1 MSIRL
6 RLTLLYSAILA
17 LTLVAFSALLY
28 VAQNHLTYDSI
39 RANLMRQ
46 ANVIAEGPRRSPE
59 PHSQPPSGGAPPGTG
74 PFSSA
79 PSDGALP
86 GRWTQTRSITGTVL
100 AQTPDLSDTPL
111 PLSQAGLTAVQGG
124 ANWFET
130 TQFDSQPLLIYSRPF
145 VTQDGTTEVVQVAFQ
160 ITEPEQSLRA
170 LRLILL
176 IGCSLVLV
184 VAFAVGWALAGA
196 ALRPI
201 QRITQTAQAIGA
213 ERDFSHRVQHIGPT
227 DEVGQLATTFNAM
240 LAELEAAYHQIE
252 GALDSQRRFVADA
265 SHELRTPLTTVR
277 GNIELLRRDPP
288 VAAGER
294 AEILADTTE
303 EVDRL
308 MRLVSQLLVL
318 ARADAGQTVR
328 CEPLPL
334 RPLLEDVCRQARLLA
349 PTRKIACGPIVEAAV
364 LGNRDALK
372 QVLLILFDNALAHTS
387 PEAAVELTAAVAGG
401 QAAIRVRD
409 TGAGIP
415 PDVLPHIFERFYR
428 GQVSRSGIGA
438 GLGLAIAKEL
448 VEAQEGAITVE
459 SQPGQGSV
467 FTVALPQAQSDHPV
481 VEFSA
486 LETVIPNRAVLPGD
500 CARRAPSSV
509 ETPGSSR

>member
-17 LTLVAFSALLY
+17 LTLVAFSGLLY

-46 ANVIAEGPRRSPE
+46 ASVIAEGPRRS
-59 PHSQPPSGGAPPGTG
+59 SQPYGQPPPQGAPPSAE
-74 PFSSA
+74 PFSSNQ
-79 PSDGALP
+79 SDGALP

-100 AQTPDLSDTPL
+100 AQTSDLSGTPL
-111 PLSQAGLTAVQGG
+111 PLSQSGLTTAQSG
-124 ANWFET
+124 AGWFET
-130 TQFDSQPLLIYSRPF
+130 AQIDDQPLLIYSRPF
-145 VTQDGTTEVVQVAFQ
+145 AAQDGTTQIVQVAFP
-160 ITEPEQSLRA
+160 ITQPEQSLRA

-176 IGCSLVLV
+176 IGCSLVLLA
-184 VAFAVGWALAGA
+184 AFAAGWVLAGA

-240 LAELEAAYHQIE
+240 LAELEATYHQIE

-288 VAAGER
+288 IKAGER
-294 AEILADTTE
+294 AEVLADTTD

-308 MRLVSQLLVL
+308 IRLVNQLLVL
-318 ARADAGQTVR
+318 ARADAGQTLQ

-334 RPLLEDVCRQARLLA
+334 RPLLEDVCRQAKLLA
-349 PTRKIACGPIVEAAV
+349 PNRKIACTPIVEATV
-364 LGNRDALK
+364 RGNHDALK
-372 QVLLILFDNALAHTS
+372 QVLLILFDNALVHTS
-387 PEAAVELTAAVAGG
+387 PEATVEMTAAVADG

-415 PDVLPHIFERFYR
+415 PDVLPHVFERFYR

-438 GLGLAIAKEL
+438 GLGLSIAKEL
-448 VEAQEGAITVE
+448 VEAQAGAITVE
-459 SQPGQGSV
+459 SQLGQGSV
-467 FTVALPQAQSDHPV
+467 FTVSLPV
-481 VEFSA
+481 
-486 LETVIPNRAVLPGD
+486 G
-500 CARRAPSSV
+500 
-509 ETPGSSR
+509 